1 MALIGLV
8 NLAERLFNQTQSN
21 PNEDTELTTKAS
33 KAIAAQTTQAKPSDE
48 FRPSGGNAA
57 NEAGLFHVSQASV
70 FTTAATVLLVQG
82 ENAAPAANNTTTVP
96 AATANP
102 AAGGTT
108 NTAAAPAPAAAANSA
123 TTGAAQIQT
132 ELQSLNAALIS
143 LGLSADEIAAVD
155 RVAQLIK
162 DFSPAAFTS
171 LVNQLKVLAQDTA
184 QPAAATTNTAATTAA
199 TTGGAASGTQTGGF
213 TIQQLSINFAGIN
226 ESVQRGGNTLQIS
239 AFQLQVSEVNLTLTN
254 ATTGQT
260 AQITAPQ
267 AATTSTTAAPL
278 AKSAA
283 A

>member
-21 PNEDTELTTKAS
+21 PNEDTALTTKAS
-33 KAIAAQTTQAKPSDE
+33 KTIAAQTTQAKPSDE

-70 FTTAATVLLVQG
+70 FTAAATVLLVQG

-108 NTAAAPAPAAAANSA
+108 NTAAAALPPTVAASSA
-123 TTGAAQIQT
+123 STGAAQIQT

-162 DFSPAAFTS
+162 NFSPAAFTS
-171 LVNQLKVLAQDTA
+171 LVSQLKVLAQDTA
-184 QPAAATTNTAATTAA
+184 QPATTTTAAATAA
-199 TTGGAASGTQTGGF
+199 TTGGATSGTQTGGF

-239 AFQLQVSEVNLTLTN
+239 AFQLQVSEVNLTLNN

-278 AKSAA
+278 AKSATA
-283 A
+283 